1 LFASPGIAPATDWPE
16 RKNIPCKFLI
26 HPLRFMIRLAAS
38 EVGIWEAG
46 LDKGLFPISQS
57 MTQSMK
63 SPKHKNSFLEEKKAF
78 RQI

>member
-1 LFASPGIAPATDWPE
+1 
-16 RKNIPCKFLI
+16 
-26 HPLRFMIRLAAS
+26 MIRLAAS